1 MEQLFAFV
9 LGVGIMSIIYGVV
22 SVIRMR
28 KEINELNSN
37 IQGLQEGIRTLF
49 ELVDKTDK
57 RIDSRV
63 DKQATNV
70 AELISE
76 IWRKFDDL
84 EKELSYSIVKGDEN
98 MERKLE
104 SLWRE
109 LDKLNYKTPARQ
121 VLND

>member
-9 LGVGIMSIIYGVV
+9 LGVGIMSVIYGVV
-22 SVIRMR
+22 LVLRMK

-37 IQGLQEGIRTLF
+37 LQGIQGGIENLF
-49 ELVDKTDK
+49 QLVEKTDK

-63 DKQATNV
+63 DKLSDKV
-70 AELISE
+70 AEMVSE
-76 IWRKFDDL
+76 IYRRIDDL
-84 EKELSYSIVKGDEN
+84 EKDTNHTIVRGDEN

-109 LDKLNYKTPARQ
+109 LDKLNYKQPSRK

>member
-22 SVIRMR
+22 SVMRMK

>member
-9 LGVGIMSIIYGVV
+9 LGVGIMSVIYGVV
-22 SVIRMR
+22 LVLRMK

-37 IQGLQEGIRTLF
+37 LQGIQGGIENLF
-49 ELVDKTDK
+49 QLVEKTDK

-63 DKQATNV
+63 DKLSDKV
-70 AELISE
+70 AEMVSE
-76 IWRKFDDL
+76 IYRKIDDL
-84 EKELSYSIVKGDEN
+84 ERETNYSIVRGDEN

-109 LDKLNYKTPARQ
+109 LDKLNYKQPSRK